1 MNFIKTSDHV
11 LFNIEEIQSCEVINN
26 ILYIT
31 FRNGKE
37 IRESYK
43 NNETAKMILR
53 RIWESIPQKKE
64 ITITTIKIGE

>member
-1 MNFIKTSDHV
+1 MNFIKTSDNI

-26 ILYIT
+26 VLYIT

-43 NNETAKMILR
+43 NKEIARMILN
-53 RIWESIPQKKE
+53 RIWDSIPQKKE

>member
-1 MNFIKTSDHV
+1 MTFIKTSDNV
-11 LFNIEEIQSCEVINN
+11 LFNIEEIQSCEIINN
-26 ILYIT
+26 VLCIT

-43 NNETAKMILR
+43 NKEIARMILN
-53 RIWESIPQKKE
+53 RIWDSIPQKKE

>member
-1 MNFIKTSDHV
+1 MTFIKTSDNV
-11 LFNIEEIQSCEVINN
+11 LFDIEEIQSCEIINN
-26 ILYIT
+26 VLCIT

-43 NNETAKMILR
+43 SKEIARIILN
-53 RIWESIPQKKE
+53 RIWESISQKKE